1 MIEKDFKMKVV
12 YTSPVFTDLNGTARK
27 FSIPVDAVT
36 TYAKRDAALL
46 KLIALGGI
54 NAEATPEVLAIRKTM
69 LSAKRKIE
77 RQGWSSVAV

>member
-1 MIEKDFKMKVV
+1 MNII
-12 YTSPVFTDLNGTARK
+12 YTSPVFKDLDGTARK
-27 FSIPVDAVT
+27 FSIPVEAVT

-54 NAEATPEVLAIRKTM
+54 NAKATPDFLAIRKTM

>member
-1 MIEKDFKMKVV
+1 MNII
-12 YTSPVFTDLNGTARK
+12 YTSPVFKDLDGTARK
-27 FSIPVDAVT
+27 FSIPVEAVT

-54 NAEATPEVLAIRKTM
+54 IAKATPDFLAIRKTM

-77 RQGWSSVAV
+77 RQGWFSETVA

>member
-1 MIEKDFKMKVV
+1 MNII
-12 YTSPVFTDLNGTARK
+12 YTSPVFKDLDGTARK
-27 FSIPVDAVT
+27 FSIPVEAVT

-54 NAEATPEVLAIRKTM
+54 NAKATPEFLAIRKTM

-77 RQGWSSVAV
+77 RQGWFSETVA

>member
-1 MIEKDFKMKVV
+1 MNII
-12 YTSPVFTDLNGTARK
+12 YTSPVFKDLDGTARK
-27 FSIPVDAVT
+27 FSIPVEAVT

-54 NAEATPEVLAIRKTM
+54 NAKATPDFLAIRKTM

-77 RQGWSSVAV
+77 RQGWFSETVA

>member
-1 MIEKDFKMKVV
+1 MIMNII
-12 YTSPVFTDLNGTARK
+12 YTSPVFKDLDGTARK
-27 FSIPVDAVT
+27 FSIPVEAVT

-54 NAEATPEVLAIRKTM
+54 NAKATPDFLAIRKTM

-77 RQGWSSVAV
+77 RQGWFSETVA